1 MLRQHLHHR
10 HTGLGSGFHPRGI
23 EVTRMEGFSDAV
35 FAFTLTLITVS
46 LEVPHSIQELLK
58 TMRGFPGFAVCFFL
72 LLQVWFKHCEFFRR
86 YGLQDGTV
94 KLWNSVL
101 LFVVLFYVFPLK
113 FLWSNMFS
121 EHIHM
126 TVPDARALFIIYGLG
141 AGAIFLI
148 FTLLHRHA
156 WNLREDLE
164 LSEVERF
171 DTRASIQENALMAAI
186 PLLSAAFAAVA
197 PPNILGLG
205 GPIYFLYLPLLTLQG
220 MRQGRARK
228 KLENLVPAQG

>member
-10 HTGLGSGFHPRGI
+10 HTGLGSGFHPRGL

-46 LEVPHSIQELLK
+46 LEVPHSIQELLN

-86 YGLQDGTV
+86 YGLQDGMV

-113 FLWSNMFS
+113 FLWSNMFAGHVTLS
-121 EHIHM
+121 
-126 TVPDARALFIIYGLG
+126 VPDGRALFIIYGVG

-148 FTLLHRHA
+148 FALLYQHA
-156 WNLREDLE
+156 WGLRGELE
-164 LSEVERF
+164 LNEIERF
-171 DTRASIQENALMAAI
+171 DTRASIHENLLMAAI
-186 PLLSAAFAAVA
+186 PLLSAGFAAVA
-197 PPNILGLG
+197 PANILGLG
-205 GPIYFLYLPLLTLQG
+205 APIYFLYLPLLTIQG

-228 KLENLVPAQG
+228 KLEKLLPAQG